1 MKEIDKKITV
11 DEIEEMDIINL
22 PFKYANNCLVYRVDD
37 NKICFITNI
46 DSKEPSVA
54 EYYLKEDISQY
65 EITFKGRSEKST
77 KNKLTKIEN
86 LDYGAC
92 FKFSIDSCH
101 VITYMKTR
109 QEIVRENDK
118 VYTCVD
124 LTNGNIVHLSTGT
137 IVTPLEWVIIS

>member
-1 MKEIDKKITV
+1 MREINKKISV

-22 PFKYANNCLVYRVDD
+22 PFKYANDCLVYRVDD

-46 DSKEPSVA
+46 NSKEPSVA
-54 EYYLKEDISQY
+54 EYYLKEDISKY
-65 EITFKGRSEKST
+65 EITFKGRLEKST
-77 KNKLTKIEN
+77 KSRLNKIED

-109 QEIVRENDK
+109 QEIVRENDR

-124 LTNGNIVHLSTGT
+124 LTNGNITHLLSGT
-137 IVTPLEWVIIS
+137 IVTPLECVVIS